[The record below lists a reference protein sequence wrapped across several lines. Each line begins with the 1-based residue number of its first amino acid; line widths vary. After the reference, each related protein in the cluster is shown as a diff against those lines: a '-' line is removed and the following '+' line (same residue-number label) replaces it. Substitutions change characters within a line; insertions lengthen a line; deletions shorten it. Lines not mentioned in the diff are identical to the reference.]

1 MKSKTLAA
9 RRPCEG
15 ARSNAGKYREFLFLS
30 RRGCCLL
37 QPSSMQN
44 GFFQKVVICAVIGAF
59 AAGMVEFYRTF
70 VDGADRAL
78 NGNHQKMVHMHRPPS
93 K

>member
-1 MKSKTLAA
+1 
-9 RRPCEG
+9 
-15 ARSNAGKYREFLFLS
+15 
-30 RRGCCLL
+30 
-37 QPSSMQN
+37 MQN